1 MPMNV
6 CGGEIIESF
15 MEGALSC
22 GCELAA
28 DARRQEAA
36 VRSAQATLR
45 DLLAGARREEI
56 EDARAALQSAE
67 ATRLMTGF
75 STTVTITRPPD

>member
-6 CGGEIIESF
+6 CGGGNVESF

-28 DARRQEAA
+28 GVRRPLWRLFGLFPKDRRRSGCSTAFLPPGETRSTVGRLDPRCAA
-36 VRSAQATLR
+36 PVEDSL
-45 DLLAGARREEI
+45 I
-56 EDARAALQSAE
+56 EL
-67 ATRLMTGF
+67 
-75 STTVTITRPPD
+75 